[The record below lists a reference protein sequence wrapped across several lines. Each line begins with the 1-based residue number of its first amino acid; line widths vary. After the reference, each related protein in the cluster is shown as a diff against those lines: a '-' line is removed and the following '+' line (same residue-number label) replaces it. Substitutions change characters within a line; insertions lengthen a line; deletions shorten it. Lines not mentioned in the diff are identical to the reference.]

1 MHFYPLK
8 ATISLTLSQLGPSHL
23 SMVSIYDLLLFQDMR
38 VQDVSAILDFM
49 YNGEVN
55 VKQVKIQKKKRR

>member
-1 MHFYPLK
+1 
-8 ATISLTLSQLGPSHL
+8 
-23 SMVSIYDLLLFQDMR
+23 MR

-55 VKQVKIQKKKRR
+55 VKQVKIQKKTS